1 MGEWYVIRKRSLFI
15 ICKETP
21 SAIWESRSE
30 VIPRWESVTDHIMK
44 KCVKEDAAYMA
55 DYIADETGKVKE
67 IRYDLI
73 SEPVMDPVS
82 DTIPLDPL
90 EY

>member
-1 MGEWYVIRKRSLFI
+1 MLSEKEAYLSSVKKRLLQYE
-15 ICKETP
+15 KAGVKLYLDGNP
-21 SAIWESRSE
+21 SD
-30 VIPRWESVTDHIMK
+30 TDHIMK

-73 SEPVMDPVS
+73 SEPIMNPVS

>member
-1 MGEWYVIRKRSLFI
+1 MSKTIKIQSLKNGSSVIK
-15 ICKETP
+15 
-21 SAIWESRSE
+21 
-30 VIPRWESVTDHIMK
+30 
-44 KCVKEDAAYMA
+44 VKTVANEKYI
-55 DYIADETGKVKE
+55 IADETGKVKE

>member
-1 MGEWYVIRKRSLFI
+1 MLSEKEAYLSSVKKRLLQYE
-15 ICKETP
+15 KAGVKLYLDGNP
-21 SAIWESRSE
+21 SD
-30 VIPRWESVTDHIMK
+30 TDHIMK
-44 KCVKEDAAYMA
+44 KCVKEDTAYMA

>member
-1 MGEWYVIRKRSLFI
+1 MLSKKEAYLSSVKKRLLQYE
-15 ICKETP
+15 KAGVKLYLDGNP
-21 SAIWESRSE
+21 SD
-30 VIPRWESVTDHIMK
+30 TDRIMK

-55 DYIADETGKVKE
+55 DYIADEAGKVKE

-73 SEPVMDPVS
+73 SESIMDPVS

>member
-1 MGEWYVIRKRSLFI
+1 
-15 ICKETP
+15 
-21 SAIWESRSE
+21 
-30 VIPRWESVTDHIMK
+30 MK

>member
-1 MGEWYVIRKRSLFI
+1 MLSE
-15 ICKETP
+15 KEAYLSSVKKAGVKLYLDGNP
-21 SAIWESRSE
+21 SD
-30 VIPRWESVTDHIMK
+30 TDHIMK

>member
-1 MGEWYVIRKRSLFI
+1 MLSEKEAYLSSVKKRLLQYE
-15 ICKETP
+15 KAGVKLYLDGNP
-21 SAIWESRSE
+21 SD
-30 VIPRWESVTDHIMK
+30 TDHIMK
-44 KCVKEDAAYMA
+44 KCVKEDAAYM
-55 DYIADETGKVKE
+55 ADETGKVKE